1 MEKETIN
8 SSPKKTTTTT
18 TQKLNDKEY
27 LSTLSKDELINLIV
41 QENEKK
47 QQQSKNIFKNNGVE
61 NTEGKKKKKNRNKQS
76 NINFDKCYK
85 RHVAFKLS
93 YVGWPFFGFAAQD
106 CSEETIEN
114 YLIKA
119 FLKTSLI
126 PDIKTANYFK
136 SGRTDKGVSAYGQVI
151 SLYVRSNL
159 KEGEGIIPPKDQ
171 SGGPISNRTKSN
183 KTELT
188 KNNDNEKA
196 RKGNKKSI
204 EDDEELPYIKMLNG
218 VLPPEIRILAWAPVP
233 FHFNARF
240 STLSRTY
247 KYFFNPNGLDLNLM
261 KEASKLYLGE
271 HNYIN
276 FCKID
281 VNVKSFMRV
290 ILQFDI
296 EKVENSELYVATIK
310 GFAFLW
316 HQIRCMMAVLF
327 LIGQKK
333 ANISLITQLL
343 DTNKTITKPPYEMA
357 SEVPLVLFD
366 CGYDDID
373 FIYES
378 SVQEKTVESMFG
390 VYNDYLIKTE
400 VNRLIRSTLKNTEP
414 TTTSKIPQP
423 ITNITNPITSPT
435 LSTTST
441 STSTSTTTTTT
452 TETNEINSINIGE
465 KRKHSIAESE
475 KELEEEGNEHKH
487 KHNKN

>member
-1 MEKETIN
+1 MEKNETTA
-8 SSPKKTTTTT
+8 SPAISPTTPL
-18 TQKLNDKEY
+18 KLNEKLKDKDY
-27 LSTLSKDELINLIV
+27 LSTLSKDDLINLIV
-41 QENEKK
+41 EENEKK
-47 QQQSKNIFKNNGVE
+47 LQQSKNVFKNNGVE
-61 NTEGKKKKKNRNKQS
+61 NTEGKKKKKCRNKQS
-76 NINFDKCYK
+76 NINFDKCHR

-126 PDIKTANYFK
+126 SDIKTANYFK

-159 KEGEGIIPPKDQ
+159 KEGEGIIAPKDQ
-171 SGGPISNRTKSN
+171 SGGPISNRAKSN
-183 KTELT
+183 KTTGELT
-188 KNNDNEKA
+188 KNNDNERAK
-196 RKGNKKSI
+196 KGNKKSI
-204 EDDEELPYIKMLNG
+204 EDDEELPYVKMLNG

-247 KYFFNPNGLDLNLM
+247 KYFFHPHGLDLNLM

-290 ILQFDI
+290 ILQFDV
-296 EKVENSELYVATIK
+296 EPVENSELYVATIK

-327 LIGQKK
+327 LIGQKR
-333 ANISLITQLL
+333 ANKSLIIQLL

-373 FIYES
+373 FIYEAS
-378 SVQEKTVESMFG
+378 AQEKTVESMFG
-390 VYNDYLIKTE
+390 VYNDYLIKSE

-414 TTTSKIPQP
+414 TITSKILQP
-423 ITNITNPITSPT
+423 ITNITKTLPPT
-435 LSTTST
+435 TVA
-441 STSTSTTTTTT
+441 TTTTTT
-452 TETNEINSINIGE
+452 TTTTDEINSINIGE
-465 KRKHSIAESE
+465 KRKHSITEIE
-475 KELEEEGNEHKH
+475 KELEGQENEHKL